1 MYIYGASGHAKVVIS
16 GVESQGIGIV
26 KVFDDNP
33 ECTSCLGYSVSF
45 WDAGEYEEGGLM
57 VIAIGENGIRKRVV
71 ERLGAKITY
80 GKVFHDKSI
89 ISKYVKLGE
98 GTVVMAGA
106 IIQPEVRV
114 GDHVIINTG
123 AAVDHDCKIED
134 FVHIAPS
141 ATLCGNVHV
150 GKGSLIGAGSVVIPG
165 ISIGENCVIGAGAT
179 VLRNVS
185 DGETVYG
192 VVK

>member
-16 GVESQGIGIV
+16 GVESQGIGIF

-33 ECTSCLGYSVSF
+33 ECTSCLGYPVSF

-57 VIAIGENGIRKRVV
+57 VVAIGDNVIRKIVV
-71 ERLGAKITY
+71 ERLGSEVQF
-80 GKVFHDKSI
+80 GRVFHRQSV
-89 ISKYVKLGE
+89 ISKYVEIGK

-106 IIQPEVRV
+106 IIQANVKI
-114 GDHVIINTG
+114 GDHVIVNTG
-123 AAVDHDCKIED
+123 AAVDHDCEIED

-141 ATLCGNVHV
+141 VTLCGNVHV

-165 ISIGENCVIGAGAT
+165 ISIGENCVIGAGST